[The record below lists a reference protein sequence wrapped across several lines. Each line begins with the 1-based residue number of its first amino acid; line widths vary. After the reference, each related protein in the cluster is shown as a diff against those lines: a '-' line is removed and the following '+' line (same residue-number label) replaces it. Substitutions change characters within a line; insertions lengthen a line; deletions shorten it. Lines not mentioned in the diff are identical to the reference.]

1 MECHVSKGTI
11 NYEVCGE
18 GSPVIVLHAMGT
30 DHRSM
35 KAWLEPIFM
44 ERKDWQRIYLDIP
57 AHGKSAITE
66 QVKGTEDMLDMIIEF
81 IDAVLPDQMFSVIGA
96 SFGGYLAQ
104 GIVHKKRELI
114 TGISLIA
121 SALHL
126 PGTER
131 TLPAKVVFEVDKSL
145 FGELDDDILK
155 AFQLLMVHQN
165 KSNLLT
171 FLKDVQPGRLLANRG
186 FLASDW
192 KKEGYYYKFDPLGNF
207 EELQQPTLIVL
218 GKQDSI
224 CGYEDHIKLF
234 GKYSHASLAVLD
246 QAGHMI
252 QIEQREVLISL
263 VTDWLFRIEKQQSFS
278 FH

>member
-35 KAWLEPIFM
+35 KYWLEPIFM
-44 ERKDWQRIYLDIP
+44 KRKDWQRIYLDIP
-57 AHGKSAITE
+57 AHGKSVITE

-81 IDAVLPDQMFSVIGA
+81 IDAVLPNQMFSVIGA

-126 PGTER
+126 PGSER
-131 TLPAKVVFEVDKSL
+131 TLPAKVVFEVDTSL
-145 FGELDDDILK
+145 FGELDDDVLN

-171 FLKDVQPGRLLANRG
+171 FLKEVQPGRLLANRN
-186 FLASDW
+186 FLSSDW
-192 KKEGYYYKFDPLGNF
+192 KKEGYYFKFDPLGNF
-207 EELQQPTLIVL
+207 EQLQHPTLIVL

-224 CGYEDHIKLF
+224 CGYEDHIKIF
-234 GKYSHASLAVLD
+234 GKYNHASFAILD
-246 QAGHMI
+246 HAGHMI
-252 QIEQREVLISL
+252 QIEEREVLTSL
-263 VTDWLFRIEKQQSFS
+263 VTDWLFRIEKQQAFS
-278 FH
+278 FL